1 MIIYGGGVVRMG
13 GKEPSSLA
21 CMTAL
26 YFNGIPA
33 GHTPSWAPLPWGPHP
48 GHQAVGEMKTV
59 TLESGVELKVRPLPE
74 A

>member
-1 MIIYGGGVVRMG
+1 MIIFGGGVVRMG

-33 GHTPSWAPLPWGPHP
+33 GHNLSRAPLPWGPRP
-48 GHQAVGEMKTV
+48 GHQAIGEMKTV

-74 A
+74 T